1 MDFFRGWHGHTT
13 YPATALVAVG
23 DGRVGAGGCGRGE
36 VRLVST
42 RWSVFVLVQPLLCG
56 WGVRLARDASSSSQ
70 ASTGQWMNRAR
81 RSAASRVNSPNGCR
95 SSLESRDVVRA
106 VRLFGSYC
114 QALTSCVLLDGSV
127 MRRVAA
133 CVLALLHG
141 ISSTLPCFTGLSFDF
156 YAPLCALF
164 SLFTLSSHI
173 RGLAHVC

>member
-1 MDFFRGWHGHTT
+1 MDFFRGWHGHAT

-23 DGRVGAGGCGRGE
+23 GGRVGAGGCGRGE

-114 QALTSCVLLDGSV
+114 QALTSCVTGRVSDEKSGRLCSCTTSWHLVHSPLLY
-127 MRRVAA
+127 RP
-133 CVLALLHG
+133 VL
-141 ISSTLPCFTGLSFDF
+141 
-156 YAPLCALF
+156 
-164 SLFTLSSHI
+164 
-173 RGLAHVC
+173 